1 MSGKL
6 SRITG
11 NAQEWFQKLALR
23 FCSNS
28 TAYSH
33 AAFFYDRV
41 TADGDRNP
49 FADMT
54 LYDKCVLD
62 IAMKRKN
69 FPFSLPSAS
78 KSKKEASDGA
88 AAEDNLALLDLQD
101 PFLTAAAKDAQLNWF
116 NFIMSGCR
124 TYRQDL

>member
-1 MSGKL
+1 
-6 SRITG
+6 
-11 NAQEWFQKLALR
+11 
-23 FCSNS
+23 
-28 TAYSH
+28 
-33 AAFFYDRV
+33 
-41 TADGDRNP
+41 
-49 FADMT
+49 MT